1 MFIFNR
7 MRQENGWCE
16 SIARGPFILSAAT
29 VGFTTSLAL
38 SNGITPTT
46 ISLHNQNGVVN
57 STCGVFK
64 SNVGVNSLTLG
75 EKTFQLNGADF
86 HSPIS
91 VKLFAQSDN
100 DSQKFVA
107 VSDST
112 IGTKQG
118 AFQFALSKD
127 IQQVP
132 GMTSL
137 DVSQSCDLGRMLAP
151 TGTRTTRT
159 QIFLSLPERDN
170 NTLAY
175 DKTPELIL
183 MGGVPNGTIKIT
195 PILAGNAE
203 IQESLIFGRT
213 LDIEPSD
220 IVAGKTGISILA
232 DGANP
237 RQVCVVGLD
246 LSGDLGVGAEHTVVG
261 YQLEC
266 PAGSNTAIKLIAVG
280 TQESAVFASD
290 APSLDMIPLGSM
302 DLLQE
307 PSYTIYAQALPP
319 GFTAISAPL
328 ANFDSQPPMLS
339 DQADISTKIVG
350 PIENYGNSGPT
361 DFSSATSDF
370 GPDIAQRGSSPVQS
384 YDDGSGS
391 GLPPG
396 DYAPPPDA
404 TVPAPGAIALLGIA
418 AGFMARRRNIRT
430 QR

>member
-1 MFIFNR
+1 M
-7 MRQENGWCE
+7 
-16 SIARGPFILSAAT
+16 
-29 VGFTTSLAL
+29 
-38 SNGITPTT
+38 
-46 ISLHNQNGVVN
+46 
-57 STCGVFK
+57 
-64 SNVGVNSLTLG
+64 
-75 EKTFQLNGADF
+75 
-86 HSPIS
+86 
-91 VKLFAQSDN
+91 
-100 DSQKFVA
+100 
-107 VSDST
+107 
-112 IGTKQG
+112 
-118 AFQFALSKD
+118 
-127 IQQVP
+127 
-132 GMTSL
+132 
-137 DVSQSCDLGRMLAP
+137 
-151 TGTRTTRT
+151 
-159 QIFLSLPERDN
+159 
-170 NTLAY
+170 
-175 DKTPELIL
+175 
-183 MGGVPNGTIKIT
+183 
-195 PILAGNAE
+195 AGNAE

-232 DGANP
+232 DGVNP

-302 DLLQE
+302 DLLLE

-339 DQADISTKIVG
+339 DQADISTKNLG
-350 PIENYGNSGPT
+350 PIDQYGNSGPT

-370 GPDIAQRGSSPVQS
+370 GPDMAQGGSSPLQS
-384 YDDGSGS
+384 YNDGSGG

-396 DYAPPPDA
+396 RYTPPP
-404 TVPAPGAIALLGIA
+404 VPAPGAIALLGIA
-418 AGFMARRRNIRT
+418 AGLMARRRNIRT